1 MARTHRMECTASPAG
16 LLFECLDGCGRR
28 VVVDGVSGE
37 LTIVD
42 HGDRTAPHQGSSGG
56 ARLTSASID

>member
-1 MARTHRMECTASPAG
+1 MECTASPAG

-28 VVVDGVSGE
+28 VVVDGVSGD

-42 HGDRTAPHQGSSGG
+42 HGDRTALHQSSNGG
-56 ARLTSASID
+56 VKLTSTSVD

>member
-1 MARTHRMECTASPAG
+1 MARTHRMECTAGPTG

-28 VVVDGVSGE
+28 VVVDGRSGD

-42 HGDRTAPHQGSSGG
+42 HGDRTALHHASSGG
-56 ARLTSASID
+56 VEITTTSLD

>member
-1 MARTHRMECTASPAG
+1 MECTASPAG

-42 HGDRTAPHQGSSGG
+42 HGDRTALHQGSNGG
-56 ARLTSASID
+56 VKLTATNVD